1 MLKFRPSETSL
12 SIRRNL
18 SLCNTCK
25 ALPEKLRTCVPGS
38 MPSGMLGKD
47 CAPHSTVCLPPFH
60 LQTQTSAGQAIEN
73 VLNSKSADSE
83 ASTLAIECYTFINV
97 HEIFQ
102 RQQQQQQQQQQQLK
116 QVKKAFITN
125 SSRFVQLDF
134 YVLYSDEVSVCLLVF
149 ISGSK
154 RFIEVKVNRLWP
166 PFFILKQHF
175 VYLRTNLPHKY
186 FMSTLLTEVS
196 MCMTTSSLFYPVACY
211 VALRSVWAGDFDFSS
226 VTA

>member
-60 LQTQTSAGQAIEN
+60 LQTHTSAGQAIEN

-83 ASTLAIECYTFINV
+83 ASTLAIECYTFLNV

-102 RQQQQQQQQQQQLK
+102 RQQQQQLK

-125 SSRFVQLDF
+125 NSRFVQLDF
-134 YVLYSDEVSVCLLVF
+134 LCFFSPYSGAFNYSLA
-149 ISGSK
+149 
-154 RFIEVKVNRLWP
+154 
-166 PFFILKQHF
+166 
-175 VYLRTNLPHKY
+175 
-186 FMSTLLTEVS
+186 TLL
-196 MCMTTSSLFYPVACY
+196 CPV
-211 VALRSVWAGDFDFSS
+211 L
-226 VTA
+226 